1 MGSIR
6 SHIPFLLTIRH
17 RLLHLPQVIVS
28 NLLKSP
34 GYPLFFGFLVF
45 SLIPA
50 LSHSLYQDV
59 PFLLYLPLL
68 HHTVQDF
75 SLCTI
80 PHLLLT
86 SIFYPK
92 NARNLLSTYRLLR
105 EKQNPHLYG
114 CSPSCVSWNEHFL
127 PFFFWPCRAVWH
139 AMCFYFSG
147 LEMLG

>member
-92 NARNLLSTYRLLR
+92 NARNLLSTYRLIERKTKSAFVRLFPFMCFMER
-105 EKQNPHLYG
+105 T
-114 CSPSCVSWNEHFL
+114 FFA
-127 PFFFWPCRAVWH
+127 FFFLA
-139 AMCFYFSG
+139 
-147 LEMLG
+147 L